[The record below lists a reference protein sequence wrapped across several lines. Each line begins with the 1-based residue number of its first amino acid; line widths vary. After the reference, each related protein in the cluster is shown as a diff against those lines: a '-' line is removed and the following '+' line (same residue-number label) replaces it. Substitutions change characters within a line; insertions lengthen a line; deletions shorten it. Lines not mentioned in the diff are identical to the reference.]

1 MFKGGGVAKTGC
13 SDVQVYKMKL
23 HDLHFS
29 TDIIRKIKSKIMRLV
44 GYGARRG
51 GGTEMRIVFW
61 WLNLKERDSL
71 KDEVVRGRILLK

>member
-44 GYGARRG
+44 GYVARMG
-51 GGTEMRIVFW
+51 GGDRNAYSVLVAKPEGKR
-61 WLNLKERDSL
+61 LLER
-71 KDEVVRGRILLK
+71 